1 MGHELETLADGRASF
16 VSAREHAWHR
26 LGTVLPDAFT
36 AADAMQ
42 YARLG
47 GWTVRKEQLQ
57 AVVMDSDGVTT
68 LNVADKFATVR
79 TNPLTGRPE
88 VLGVVGDA
96 YQPVQNEELTDLL
109 DAVVD
114 EGGAH
119 FETAGSL
126 KGGRQ
131 VFVSMKFPRGIT
143 VGGIDPVDLYL
154 CALSSHDGS
163 RALTG
168 LVTPIRVVCAN
179 TQAAAL
185 AQHRGSFTIRHTRG
199 AKVALAEAR
208 RALSITFDHFDAFH
222 VEAEKMINEALT
234 DAQFTAIVRDLWP
247 AREDEPSVRTRNNTN
262 RRDGELAYLFHDAA
276 TNRAIR
282 GTRWAG
288 YQAITEYLDHRT
300 PVGRGRDAA
309 QVRAERAISD
319 ATAALKT
326 RAFGLLSVTGTELL
340 AA

>member
-1 MGHELETLADGRASF
+1 MGHELERLADGRASF
-16 VSAREHAWHR
+16 ASAREHAWHR

-47 GWTVRKEQLQ
+47 GWAVRKERLQ

-88 VLGVVGDA
+88 VLGVVGEA
-96 YQPVQNEELTDLL
+96 YRPVQNEELTDLL

-126 KGGRQ
+126 KAGRQ

-185 AQHRGSFTIRHTRG
+185 AHHRGSFTIRHTRG

-222 VEAEKMINEALT
+222 VEAEKMINEVLT

-247 AREDEPSVRTRNNTN
+247 AR
-262 RRDGELAYLFHDAA
+262 DA
-276 TNRAIR
+276 
-282 GTRWAG
+282 
-288 YQAITEYLDHRT
+288 E
-300 PVGRGRDAA
+300 

-319 ATAALKT
+319 ATTALKA